1 MRVYFVG
8 SHATGKTTLCR
19 YVSRRYGLPMISE
32 MARAVLAEM
41 ETSLDALRTDMDLVA
56 EYQERV
62 FARQV
67 EVERIHQGRFVSD
80 RAFDNLAYA
89 AEHTTV
95 SAEMLGDPA
104 FAEYMRWV
112 SAGVVFF
119 LRPHQ
124 SLLREDGTR
133 AGVIW
138 DSVLRIDGMIKLM
151 LEQYRV
157 SYLPIESVSMQER
170 VRAVEFVLSRAGL
183 HEVTARR
190 PGPPLPR
197 VETQRPLFAERPGH
211 APNIEDPE
219 AHAAQSAIVHAAA
232 LAETS
237 AATLLPSPSSS
248 PSKASVIPASP
259 SPAVPSLPSVPQLP
273 GSAAPSVP
281 TAIPSAAPSLEDS
294 VQLAANL
301 SIETWP
307 HSLRHSRDREI

>member
-19 YVSRRYGLPMISE
+19 FVSRRYGLPMISE

-41 ETSLDALRTDMDLVA
+41 ETSLDTLRTDMDLVA

-67 EVERIHQGRFVSD
+67 EVERLHQGRFVSD

-95 SAEMLGDPA
+95 AAEMLGDPA

-112 SAGVVFF
+112 NAGVVFF
-119 LRPHQ
+119 LRPHP

-133 AGVIW
+133 AGVSW

-170 VRAVEFVLSRAGL
+170 VRAVEFVLARAGL
-183 HEVTARR
+183 QPLAAPRR
-190 PGPPLPR
+190 P
-197 VETQRPLFAERPGH
+197 T
-211 APNIEDPE
+211 
-219 AHAAQSAIVHAAA
+219 
-232 LAETS
+232 
-237 AATLLPSPSSS
+237 ATLPHVAVAW
-248 PSKASVIPASP
+248 SKHEGANPEP
-259 SPAVPSLPSVPQLP
+259 PP
-273 GSAAPSVP
+273 AAPVRNLDEP
-281 TAIPSAAPSLEDS
+281 PRFGG
-294 VQLAANL
+294 NL
-301 SIETWP
+301 SVEAWP
-307 HSLRHSRDREI
+307 HALRTARDREA

>member
-41 ETSLDALRTDMDLVA
+41 ETSLETLRTDMDLVA

-67 EVERIHQGRFVSD
+67 EVERMHQGRFVSD

-112 SAGVVFF
+112 NAGVVFF
-119 LRPHQ
+119 LRPHP

-133 AGVIW
+133 AGVSW

-151 LEQYRV
+151 LEQYRI

-170 VRAVEFVLSRAGL
+170 VRAVEFVLARCGL
-183 HEVTARR
+183 PEVTARR

-197 VETQRPLFAERPGH
+197 VETQRPLFTDQRTSKVNIERPTEPNSAVHGPS
-211 APNIEDPE
+211 APPAEDDEPAE
-219 AHAAQSAIVHAAA
+219 DHGEGDGAIVHEAAM
-232 LAETS
+232 AETS
-237 AATLLPSPSSS
+237 AATALPSSRGGEDPAQRSTDL
-248 PSKASVIPASP
+248 SVRAR
-259 SPAVPSLPSVPQLP
+259 
-273 GSAAPSVP
+273 SA
-281 TAIPSAAPSLEDS
+281 L
-294 VQLAANL
+294 VQARF
-301 SIETWP
+301 E
-307 HSLRHSRDREI
+307 